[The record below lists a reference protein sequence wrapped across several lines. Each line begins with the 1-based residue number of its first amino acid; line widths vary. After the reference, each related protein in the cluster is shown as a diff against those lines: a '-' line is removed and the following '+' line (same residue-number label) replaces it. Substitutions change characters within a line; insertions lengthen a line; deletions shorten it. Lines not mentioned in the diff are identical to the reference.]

1 MVVPALRLDFGVLAQ
16 QVEAQLPHGVQFVL
30 HGRVGGRGVEA
41 VGPIALV
48 QQAVEQDGPAVQE
61 KTPDAFCIL
70 FAFPLAEGEI
80 AVDGVEALFF
90 ALGRS
95 DGQIIEEGAVGAP
108 REEMLFGDVQGHF
121 AVPVGLVAA
130 PVLGDGHAAGPHHG
144 PEVRRAAGL
153 RGMDFHRHGPCVV
166 VRGDGQRINVIF
178 RHPLQP
184 DRLPDAALGRVEHPA
199 GPEGL
204 LAPRLRSRAGGVLHG
219 HPEGVAAL
227 RAEQVGDVQR
237 KGPVAAPVSPGQTAI
252 HLHRAGVV
260 HRPEVEQD
268 APALARRG
276 REGAVVVEPLA
287 GLQRPAHAGGFCLGR
302 IGYEDSAVP
311 LCRELRALGDGV
323 VPRAIQVDVAVPAH
337 TRAGI
342 FGERMHFSTSFS

>member
-1 MVVPALRLDFGVLAQ
+1 MVVPAFRLDFGVLAQ

-30 HGRVGGRGVEA
+30 HGGVGGRGVEA

-61 KTPDAFCIL
+61 KPPDALCIL
-70 FAFPLAEGEI
+70 FAFPLAEGKI

-90 ALGRS
+90 ALGRA

-108 REEMLFGDVQGHF
+108 RKEMLFGDIQGHF

-144 PEVRRAAGL
+144 PEVRRTAGL
-153 RGMDFHRHGPCVV
+153 RGMDFHRHGPGVV

-178 RHPLQP
+178 RHPFQP

-219 HPEGVAAL
+219 HPKGVAAL

-252 HLHRAGVV
+252 DLHRAGVV

-287 GLQRPAHAGGFCLGR
+287 GLQRPAHAGGFRLGR

-323 VPRAIQVDVAVPAH
+323 VPRAVQVDVAVPAH